1 MIRPLNCR
9 LAVAAACLA
18 VAWVQARAARAPAD
32 DHGTWL
38 QDRLAAARPGEVID
52 VPAGEHRGPFVV
64 VRPVHLRGH
73 GQALLRGDGQT
84 HVVAIRAPD
93 VVLEGF
99 EIRDSGLNL
108 MDDHAAIHV
117 TGPRA
122 IIRGNR
128 IADSLHGVY
137 VRQADHVRVE
147 ANTITG
153 KSWTLERVDPFAG
166 RSGPAGGEVC
176 EVALAQ
182 DRRGNGLHFWN
193 SSGHVVAGNVIRDT
207 RDGIYFSFVDRSEIR
222 NNDIARARYG
232 LHYMYSD
239 DNRFD
244 DNLFRENAA
253 GAALMYSQGL
263 VLRRNQFTA
272 NRSQRA
278 YGLLLHSVDRTEIRG
293 NALTGNTMGLFM
305 ENGQDN
311 RVVDNLVTN
320 NHVGLHIGNS
330 SNENVFA
337 GNTFAGNVHPVETAG
352 DGASN
357 RWAEAGRGNYWQ
369 GAARLDLN
377 ADGIGDLPHREL
389 DLFGEWRRPFPV
401 IGLLAG
407 SPGERLLRF
416 VYSRLAL
423 PGLAGVSDPAP
434 LIRQPQ
440 R

>member
-1 MIRPLNCR
+1 MIRSAARR
-9 LAVAAACLA
+9 LALAACLA
-18 VAWVQARAARAPAD
+18 AAWTSARAANAPPA

-38 QDRLAAARPGEVID
+38 QDRLAAAVPGEVID

-64 VRPVHLRGH
+64 DRSVHLRGH

-99 EIRDSGLNL
+99 EIRDSGLDL
-108 MDDHAAIHV
+108 MADHAAVHV

-137 VRQADHVRVE
+137 VSQADQVRVE

-153 KSWTLERVDPFAG
+153 KSWTLVPVDPFAG
-166 RSGPAGGEVC
+166 PSGPGEAEMC
-176 EVALAQ
+176 EVSLAQ
-182 DRRGNGLHFWN
+182 DQRGNGVHVWN
-193 SSGHVVAGNVIRDT
+193 SSGHVVVDNVIRDT

-239 DNRFD
+239 DNRFN
-244 DNLFRENAA
+244 DNRFRDNAA
-253 GAALMYSQGL
+253 GAALMYSQGI

-278 YGLLLHSVDRTEIRG
+278 YGLLLHSVDQTEIRD

-305 ENGQDN
+305 ENGQAN
-311 RVVDNLVTN
+311 RVLDNLVTN

-330 SNENVFA
+330 SNGNVFA

-357 RWAEAGRGNYWQ
+357 RWADAGRGNYWQ

-377 ADGIGDLPHREL
+377 VDGIGDLPHREL
-389 DLFGEWRRPFPV
+389 DLFGEWRRPFPA

-434 LIRQPQ
+434 LVRSQH